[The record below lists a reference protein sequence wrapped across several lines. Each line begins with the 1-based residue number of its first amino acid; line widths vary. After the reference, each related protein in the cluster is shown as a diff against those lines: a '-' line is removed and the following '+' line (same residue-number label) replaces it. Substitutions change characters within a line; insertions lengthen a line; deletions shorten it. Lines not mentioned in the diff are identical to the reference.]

1 MSAAVVGDE
10 VEVVRKWSGEHLA
23 VAKLVALGLSVELD
37 KVDERLEDD
46 QEDGWAVGIP
56 LESYVPR
63 WGLYTFRDLLGVTDA
78 DFES

>member
-37 KVDERLEDD
+37 EE
-46 QEDGWAVGIP
+46 VGRSPGRWLGCRDP
-56 LESYVPR
+56 LERCP
-63 WGLYTFRDLLGVTDA
+63 
-78 DFES
+78 